1 MAQITAALV
10 KELRDKTA
18 AGMMDCKKALN
29 ETGGDLEAAI
39 DWLRTKGIAKAD
51 KKSSRVA
58 AEGLVAFALADNKG
72 ALVEVNSET
81 DFVARNDGFQAA
93 VSEIATLALGV
104 DSTEALAATKT
115 KSGDSVSDHLTALV
129 AKIGEKMALRRT
141 ERLVVT
147 NGTVTGYMHNAV
159 SGDMG
164 KIGVLVALESTGDK
178 AALEALG
185 KKIAMHVAATNPL
198 SLSVEDLD
206 QAVVAKEREMLK
218 AEALESGKPEAIV
231 DKMVE
236 GRMVK
241 FFKESVLMTQIFV
254 MDGERSIEEVLADEA
269 KTLGTDVKMTG
280 YVRMEL
286 GEGIEKVEEDFAAEV
301 AKTRDGG

>member
-10 KELRDKTA
+10 KELREKTS

-29 ETGGDLEAAI
+29 ETNGDLEAAA

-51 KKSSRVA
+51 KKASRIA
-58 AEGLVAFALADNKG
+58 AEGLVAVALDGTTG

-93 VSEIATLALGV
+93 VAEVSKL
-104 DSTEALAATKT
+104 ALAANSNEELAAAKT
-115 KSGDSVSDHLTALV
+115 ASGDDVTEMFKKLV
-129 AKIGEKMALRRT
+129 GKIGENMTFRRMAKLT
-141 ERLVVT
+141 VSDGVVA
-147 NGTVTGYMHNAV
+147 GYIHNAV
-159 SGDMG
+159 TDGMG

-178 AALEALG
+178 AKLEDLA

-198 SLSVEDLD
+198 ALSVEDLD
-206 QAVVAKEREMLK
+206 PSVVQKERDMLK

-236 GRMVK
+236 GRMQK
-241 FFKESVLMTQIFV
+241 FFKESVLLTQVFV
-254 MDGERSIEEVLADEA
+254 MDGERTIAKVIEDEA
-269 KTLGTDVKMTG
+269 AALGTDVKMTG
-280 YVRMEL
+280 YVRMGL
-286 GEGIEKVEEDFAAEV
+286 GEGIEKKEEDFAAEV
-301 AKTRDGG
+301 AATLKGS

>member
-29 ETGGDLEAAI
+29 ETNGDLEAAI

-51 KKSSRVA
+51 KKSSRIA

-104 DSTEALAATKT
+104 DSTEALAAAKT
-115 KSGDSVSDHLTALV
+115 STGDNVTDHLTALV
-129 AKIGEKMALRRT
+129 AKIGEKMALRRM
-141 ERLVVT
+141 ERLVVK

-206 QAVVAKEREMLK
+206 QTVVAKEREMLK

-269 KTLGTDVKMTG
+269 KALGTDVKMTG